1 MTADVAAFMAARL
14 DEEETEAKGPPGWKL
29 EHWTAV
35 KYADKPSGRNWR
47 IDAEPRCVVDAVAEE
62 DALFIVRRDPAS
74 VLRSIAADRRLLA
87 ELDRCQG
94 DPGWDSAIMLA
105 VRCRAMAWNTHE
117 DYRPEWKP

>member
-14 DEEETEAKGPPGWKL
+14 DEAEAAAKAAWGIEWSWRDLAGPFRERPSIA
-29 EHWTAV
+29 HTAHI
-35 KYADKPSGRNWR
+35 ARH
-47 IDAEPRCVVDAVAEE
+47 
-62 DALFIVRRDPAS
+62 DPAT

-105 VRCRAMAWNTHE
+105 VRCRAMAWNAH
-117 DYRPEWKP
+117 PEYKTGWAP